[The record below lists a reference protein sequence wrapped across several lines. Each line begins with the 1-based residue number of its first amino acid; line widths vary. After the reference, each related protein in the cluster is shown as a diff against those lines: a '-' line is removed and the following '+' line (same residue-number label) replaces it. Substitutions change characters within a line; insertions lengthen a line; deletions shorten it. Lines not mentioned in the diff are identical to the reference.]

1 MPQVNAIAA
10 HWNALF
16 DQKVALPLSHREAA
30 VGMNHAVPGKAF
42 ASGRE
47 NVPDE
52 AWRFGVDIA
61 VGADKSHGYRADPAQ
76 DQLCARI
83 EVVALHAVS
92 SLPGSQ
98 SGPMEWAYSRGGAFE
113 PASAGSPA

>member
-16 DQKVALPLSHREAA
+16 DQKVALPLAHREAA

-61 VGADKSHGYRADPAQ
+61 VGADKSHGNRADPTYDHFGAW
-76 DQLCARI
+76 I
-83 EVVALHAVS
+83 EALALHAKELLAPRTATS
-92 SLPGSQ
+92 DRTARRHPY
-98 SGPMEWAYSRGGAFE
+98 GPQR
-113 PASAGSPA
+113 